1 MRVSLPAASSLEKA
15 ELDEEEDDDE
25 EEEEDELLATIRLTA
40 LAPNRSTG
48 CWVLYGALC

>member
-1 MRVSLPAASSLEKA
+1 MRVSLPAASSLEEA
-15 ELDEEEDDDE
+15 ELDEEEDDD